1 MRVSEAPAGDP
12 RAVRTIDLRSDTIT
26 HPTQA
31 MREAMARAEVG
42 DDVMGED
49 PTVNRLEAVA
59 AERVGKQAALF
70 VPTGTMA
77 NLVAVMVH
85 TRRGDEVILDDQCHT
100 FLMEAGGM
108 AALAG
113 VMPRPLPTDAGYVT
127 AGQLQAAL
135 RPPDPHH
142 APTSLVCVENTHNRH
157 GGTVAPLDALDAL
170 ADAAHQRGLRVH
182 MDGARLFNAA
192 VALGVPAARIAAAAD
207 SVAFCLSK
215 GLSAPVGSLLCGER
229 EFIARARHARKMVG
243 GGMRQA
249 GVIAAAGIVAL
260 DTMVDRLA
268 DDHRVARAVAE
279 ALAAVPG
286 LRVDLARVQTN
297 IVRVELPG
305 HEARTVADRLRERGV
320 RVSLIGARMIRL
332 VTNRHVTVDDVP
344 AIAEAFGAALAAAGV
359 EGTDRR

>member
-1 MRVSEAPAGDP
+1 MRASEAPAAD

-26 HPTQA
+26 HPTDA

-49 PTVNRLEAVA
+49 PTVNRLEALA
-59 AERVGKQAALF
+59 AARVGMEAALF

-77 NLVAVMVH
+77 NAIAVMVH
-85 TRRGDEVILDDQCHT
+85 ARRGDEVILDDQCHT

-113 VMPRPLPTDAGYVT
+113 VMPRPLPTESGCIT
-127 AGQLQAAL
+127 AAQLQAAL
-135 RPPDPHH
+135 RPPDTHH
-142 APTSLVCVENTHNRH
+142 APTALVCIENTHNRH
-157 GGTVAPLDALDAL
+157 GGTVAPLDAIDAL
-170 ADAAHQRGLRVH
+170 AGAAHEHGIRVH

-192 VALGVPAARIAAAAD
+192 VALGVPAARVVAEVD

-215 GLSAPVGSLLCGER
+215 GLSAPVGSLLCGDR
-229 EFIARARHARKMVG
+229 EFVGRARHARKMLG

-260 DTMVDRLA
+260 ETMVDRLA
-268 DDHRVARAVAE
+268 DDHRVARRLAE
-279 ALAAVPG
+279 ALVAMPG

-305 HEARTVADRLRERGV
+305 HDARVLAGRLREQGV
-320 RVSLIGARMIRL
+320 RVSLIGPRMLRL
-332 VTNRHVTVDDVP
+332 VTNRHVMLDDVP
-344 AIAEAFGAALAAAGV
+344 LVVAAFRAALAGPDD
-359 EGTDRR
+359 EG